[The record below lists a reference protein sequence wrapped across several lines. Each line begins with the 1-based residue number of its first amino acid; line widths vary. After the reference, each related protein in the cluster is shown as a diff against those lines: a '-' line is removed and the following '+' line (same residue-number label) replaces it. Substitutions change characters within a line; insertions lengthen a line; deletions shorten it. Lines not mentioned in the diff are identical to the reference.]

1 MYGVIGRHASNGRSR
16 CQFLQSDTF
25 TEYVPRKYEL
35 KQRALSKAETR
46 RRIVDAT
53 VALHASLG
61 PARTTISAIAE
72 RAGVQR
78 LTVYRHFPDDRSL
91 FEACG
96 GQWMTEYPLP
106 DASAWADI
114 EDPAERLQVALS
126 AIYAYFGSTEA
137 ATANFLRD
145 LPELPLLQQAAAP
158 VMQYWQSARD
168 ILARGWEARGERGDR
183 LRAVIGHALEFDTWR
198 SLVRCQGLADAEA
211 AQLMV
216 RLARVV

>member
-1 MYGVIGRHASNGRSR
+1 M
-16 CQFLQSDTF
+16 
-25 TEYVPRKYEL
+25 PRRYEL
-35 KQRALSKAETR
+35 KQRALSQAETR

-91 FEACG
+91 FQACG
-96 GQWMTEYPLP
+96 GQWMAQNPLP
-106 DASAWADI
+106 DPAAWVATD
-114 EDPAERLQVALS
+114 DPAERLQVALS
-126 AIYAYFGSTEA
+126 AIYAYFASTEA
-137 ATANFLRD
+137 ATAHFLRD
-145 LPELPLLQQAAAP
+145 LPELPVMQEVAAP
-158 VMQYWQSARD
+158 LLHYWDSVRD
-168 ILARGWEARGERGDR
+168 ILAGGWEARGERADR

-198 SLVRCQGLADAEA
+198 SLARTHGLADTEA
-211 AQLMV
+211 AELMV

>member
-1 MYGVIGRHASNGRSR
+1 MYGVIAGHATSGGSR
-16 CQFLQSDTF
+16 CQFLQTESF
-25 TEYVPRKYEL
+25 TENVPRRYEL
-35 KQRALSKAETR
+35 KQRALSQAETR

-91 FEACG
+91 FQACG
-96 GQWMTEYPLP
+96 GQWMAENPLP
-106 DASAWADI
+106 DPSAWPDI
-114 EDPAERLQVALS
+114 EDPAERLRVALS

-137 ATANFLRD
+137 ATANYLRD
-145 LPELPLLQQAAAP
+145 LPELPLMQEAAAP
-158 VMQYWQSARD
+158 LLQYWQSVQG
-168 ILARGWEARGERGDR
+168 ILASGWEARGERGER

-198 SLVRCQGLADAEA
+198 SLVRSQGLAESEA
-211 AQLMV
+211 AELMV